1 MADFPLIEQA
11 SLAMV
16 AGAYK
21 EGKIY
26 SQLPTDGSGD
36 FTFTRGTDTATRV
49 NKDGY
54 IEKERGNLLEQ
65 SNTFDTTWVL
75 NYTSVTSGQSGY
87 DGSNDAWLLNS
98 TTTGYPRIEQTK
110 SASGIFTLSV
120 YAKPATDGFLLI
132 RTFGADTQ
140 VWFNLNNGTIS
151 NLTGVQYVSSRIE
164 SVGNGWY
171 RCSVVANGSLTSLRF
186 YPASAY
192 GVYSTSGNGIYIQD
206 AQLEQGLVAT
216 DYIETTT
223 APVYAGLTDNM
234 PRLDYSGGAEC
245 GAYLL
250 EPGRT
255 NKVTSIL
262 FNNLNGA
269 SYTVSQTEIG
279 IGMPLQHFTKTS
291 SGAYAA
297 HILSNQS
304 VSAGDI
310 YTFSTFFKP
319 VSSNSGFHRIGMYFN
334 GQNDFIYYDYA
345 RNGFFED
352 TSGTPLPSNK
362 YVEEYA
368 NGVYRVISIQTA
380 VADGN
385 RVDLNIDSYYN
396 TNSQFLC
403 GYAQIEQGSYPT
415 SYIPTYGST
424 QTRAADVPTVS
435 KTLPSEGS
443 LFINVGGTSQPKLSV
458 LGEYF
463 DASTTANKVA
473 IAYSSTALVIS
484 HNGSIVVNKTGTYD
498 VSSLTQIQ
506 LGHSNGADQADSPIS
521 EFITFD
527 SFLTNNEL
535 NALTQ

>member
-1 MADFPLIEQA
+1 MANFPLINEA
-11 SLAMV
+11 SLVMAS
-16 AGAYK
+16 GAYK

-54 IEKERGNLLEQ
+54 IEKERANLLLQ
-65 SNTFDTTWVL
+65 SNQFDTSPWVI
-75 NYTSVTSGQSGY
+75 NTSVSEGEEGY
-87 DGSNDAWLLNS
+87 DGTTDAWSL
-98 TTTGYPRIEQTK
+98 TR
-110 SASGIFTLSV
+110 ASGGSLMGAQNISLSGV
-120 YAKPATDGFLLI
+120 STYSIYAKINT
-132 RTFGADTQ
+132 
-140 VWFNLNNGTIS
+140 NNGIGLAFGSLSIAARFDLRDATKTQAVTETGIIS
-151 NLTGVQYVSSRIE
+151 SSQKY
-164 SVGNGWY
+164 VGNGFY
-171 RCSVVANGSLTSLRF
+171 RLSITANVSGSIEARIYLTT
-186 YPASAY
+186 ADAT
-192 GVYSTSGNGIYIQD
+192 TSDSSGGTHIIQD
-206 AQLEQGLVAT
+206 AQVEQGLVAT

-250 EPGRT
+250 EESRT
-255 NKVTSIL
+255 NIANGSEYFGGLSI
-262 FNNLNGA
+262 
-269 SYTVSQTEIG
+269 IG
-279 IGMPLQHFTKTS
+279 SPVRTPNATISPEGVKN
-291 SGAYAA
+291 AYAISVSGGSA
-297 HILSNQS
+297 RLRSINIPYANGDSYCFSVYAKANGTSTFNMIHQNNKFNVRIDLSNQT
-304 VSAGDI
+304 
-310 YTFSTFFKP
+310 YTP
-319 VSSNSGFHRIGMYFN
+319 
-334 GQNDFIYYDYA
+334 
-345 RNGFFED
+345 
-352 TSGTPLPSNK
+352 SGTNDWLDDVDIVPFGNGWYRCVVYITMDANAVTGTAEIQLLDGDSV
-362 YVEEYA
+362 YVY
-368 NGVYRVISIQTA
+368 GI
-380 VADGN
+380 
-385 RVDLNIDSYYN
+385 
-396 TNSQFLC
+396 
-403 GYAQIEQGSYPT
+403 QIEQGSYPT

-424 QTRAADVPTVS
+424 QTRAADVSTVS

-484 HNGSIVVNKTGTYD
+484 HNGSIVVDKTGTYD

>member
-1 MADFPLIEQA
+1 MA
-11 SLAMV
+11 S
-16 AGAYK
+16 GAYK

-54 IEKERGNLLEQ
+54 IEKERANLLLQ
-65 SNTFDTTWVL
+65 SNSFDTTWTVITGMTL
-75 NYTSVTSGQSGY
+75 TPNQLGY
-87 DGSNDAWLLNS
+87 DGSNDAWLVEKNANS
-98 TTTGYPRIEQTK
+98 YRRLTQSVST
-110 SASGIFTLSV
+110 SGVFTQSV
-120 YAKPATDGFLLI
+120 YAKAGTLDTIYLRNSATG
-132 RTFGADTQ
+132 RTEFDLTNGVIGAVDQ
-140 VWFNLNNGTIS
+140 SIYS
-151 NLTGVQYVSSRIE
+151 KIE
-164 SVGNGWY
+164 PVGNGWY
-171 RCSVVANGSLTSLRF
+171 RCSATFS
-186 YPASAY
+186 ASISNVEIYIDWGEVEAG
-192 GVYSTSGNGIYIQD
+192 GVYLQD

-250 EPGRT
+250 EESRT
-255 NKVTSIL
+255 NIANGSEYFGGLSI
-262 FNNLNGA
+262 
-269 SYTVSQTEIG
+269 IG
-279 IGMPLQHFTKTS
+279 SPVRTPNATISPEGVKN
-291 SGAYAA
+291 AYAISVSGGSA
-297 HILSNQS
+297 RLRSINIPYANGDSYCFSVYAKANGTSTFNMIHQNNKFNVRIDLSNQTYTPNGTNDWLDDVDIVPFGNGWYRCVVYITMDANAVTGTAEIQLLDGDS
-304 VSAGDI
+304 V
-310 YTFSTFFKP
+310 
-319 VSSNSGFHRIGMYFN
+319 
-334 GQNDFIYYDYA
+334 
-345 RNGFFED
+345 
-352 TSGTPLPSNK
+352 
-362 YVEEYA
+362 YVY
-368 NGVYRVISIQTA
+368 G
-380 VADGN
+380 
-385 RVDLNIDSYYN
+385 L
-396 TNSQFLC
+396 
-403 GYAQIEQGSYPT
+403 QIEQGSYPT

-424 QTRAADVPTVS
+424 QTRAADVSSLTKAVS
-435 KTLPSEGS
+435 SEGS

-484 HNGSIVVNKTGTYD
+484 HNGSIVVDKTGTYN

-521 EFITFD
+521 EFVTFD